1 MLSLRGRVFAVFL
14 CTLIALNIYVYLEH
28 RSARVNYERE
38 KQIYQNTLNLATDCE
53 QQLSILQRDENNIR
67 KKRKEIVV
75 EDNGLLLSEQ
85 STARDC
91 FEKIQHV
98 KEKELYE
105 VLFKSARLRSRT
117 NRDLNLYTTL
127 LSIEAIAK
135 LSETTPGAVM
145 QEDPSDD
152 ALRNTLIA
160 SLVAQST
167 CSVEELQSTRTDIVT
182 EITLGITGWSDL
194 ADLSSQADQ
203 LSPSQS

>member
-1 MLSLRGRVFAVFL
+1 
-14 CTLIALNIYVYLEH
+14 
-28 RSARVNYERE
+28 
-38 KQIYQNTLNLATDCE
+38 
-53 QQLSILQRDENNIR
+53 
-67 KKRKEIVV
+67 
-75 EDNGLLLSEQ
+75 
-85 STARDC
+85 
-91 FEKIQHV
+91 
-98 KEKELYE
+98 
-105 VLFKSARLRSRT
+105 
-117 NRDLNLYTTL
+117 
-127 LSIEAIAK
+127 
-135 LSETTPGAVM
+135 M